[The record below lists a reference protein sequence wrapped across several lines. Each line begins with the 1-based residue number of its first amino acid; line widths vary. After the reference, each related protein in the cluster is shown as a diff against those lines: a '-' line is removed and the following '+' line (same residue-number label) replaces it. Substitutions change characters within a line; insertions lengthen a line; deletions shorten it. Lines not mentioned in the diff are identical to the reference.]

1 MALLKERKFKWKTVI
16 NETDKGRYEILEVE
30 NTDYIY

>member
-16 NETDKGRYEILEVE
+16 NETDNGRYEILEV
-30 NTDYIY
+30 